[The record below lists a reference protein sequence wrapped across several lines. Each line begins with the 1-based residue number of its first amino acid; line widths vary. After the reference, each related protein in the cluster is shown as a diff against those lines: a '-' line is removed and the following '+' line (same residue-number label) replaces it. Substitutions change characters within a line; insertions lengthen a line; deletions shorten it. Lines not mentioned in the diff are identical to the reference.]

1 MPRHLLILPLFAAL
15 AACQSQNPYTATSL
29 PMPAAPAQAA
39 NPGLDPGSYPAPPLD
54 YGRYRSWNWSDAGG
68 FGGPLQD
75 AVSEALDQ
83 RGLRPARTNT
93 PADLRVSAHLS
104 REQRTR
110 QTTDY
115 YGGGY
120 YGGGYGGGGY
130 GRWNDPWYGGASYPV
145 TRTYVVTV
153 SVVRIALF
161 DARSN
166 QQVWSGSAEYDN
178 GDSQSDQ
185 ARALREAARKAM
197 DGYPP
202 G

>member
-1 MPRHLLILPLFAAL
+1 MPRYLLILPLFAAL
-15 AACQSQNPYTATSL
+15 AACQSQNPYTATAL
-29 PMPAAPAQAA
+29 PMPPAPAAAA
-39 NPGLDPGSYPAPPLD
+39 NPGLDPGSYPAAPLD
-54 YGRYRSWNWSDAGG
+54 YGRYRSWAWVDGTG

-83 RGLRPARTNT
+83 RGLRPARANA
-93 PADLRVSAHLS
+93 PADLTASAHLS
-104 REQRTR
+104 SEQRTR

-120 YGGGYGGGGY
+120 YGGWG
-130 GRWNDPWYGGASYPV
+130 DPWYGGASYPV

-161 DARSN
+161 DAHS
-166 QQVWSGSAEYDN
+166 QQEIWSGSAEYDN
-178 GDSQSDQ
+178 GSSQSDQ

>member
-1 MPRHLLILPLFAAL
+1 MPRYLLILPLFAAL
-15 AACQSQNPYTATSL
+15 AACQSQNPYTATAL
-29 PMPAAPAQAA
+29 PMPPAPAAAA
-39 NPGLDPGSYPAPPLD
+39 NPGLDPGSYPAAPLD
-54 YGRYRSWNWSDAGG
+54 YGRYRSWAWVDGTG

-83 RGLRPARTNT
+83 RGLRPARANA
-93 PADLRVSAHLS
+93 PADLTVSAHLS
-104 REQRTR
+104 SEQRTR

-120 YGGGYGGGGY
+120 YGGWG
-130 GRWNDPWYGGASYPV
+130 DPWYGGASYPV

-161 DARSN
+161 DAHS
-166 QQVWSGSAEYDN
+166 QQEIWSGSAEYDN
-178 GDSQSDQ
+178 GSSQSDQ

>member
-1 MPRHLLILPLFAAL
+1 MSRRLLLIPCIVAL
-15 AACQSQNPYTATSL
+15 AACQGTNPYTATSL
-29 PMPAAPAQAA
+29 PMPPAPASAA
-39 NPGLDPGSYPAPPLD
+39 NPGLDPGSYPAAPLD
-54 YGRYRSWNWSDAGG
+54 YGQYRSWNWIDGTG

-83 RGLRPARTNT
+83 RGLRPARSNA

-104 REQRTR
+104 SEQRTR

-120 YGGGYGGGGY
+120 YGGGYGGWG
-130 GRWNDPWYGGASYPV
+130 DPWYGGASYPV

-166 QQVWSGSAEYDN
+166 QEVWAGSAEYEN
-178 GDSQSDQ
+178 GDNQSDQ

>member
-1 MPRHLLILPLFAAL
+1 MLRHLLVLPLFAAL
-15 AACQSQNPYTATSL
+15 AACQGQNPYTATSL
-29 PMPAAPAQAA
+29 PMPPAPAQAA

-54 YGRYRSWNWSDAGG
+54 YGRFRSWCWMDGTG

-83 RGLRPARTNT
+83 RGLRPARPNT
-93 PADLRVSAHLS
+93 PADLTVSAHLS
-104 REQRTR
+104 SEQRTR

-115 YGGGY
+115 YNGGY
-120 YGGGYGGGGY
+120 YGGY
-130 GRWNDPWYGGASYPV
+130 GRWNDPWYGGYGASYPV

-153 SVVRIALF
+153 SVVHIALF
-161 DARSN
+161 DAQNR
-166 QQVWSGSAEYDN
+166 QQVWSGSAEYED
-178 GDSQSDQ
+178 GSSQADQ

>member
-1 MPRHLLILPLFAAL
+1 MPRYLLILPLFAAL
-15 AACQSQNPYTATSL
+15 AACQGQNPYSNTSL
-29 PMPAAPAQAA
+29 PIPPAPAQAA
-39 NPGLDPGSYPAPPLD
+39 NPGLDPGSYPAAPLD
-54 YGRYRSWNWSDAGG
+54 YGQYRSWNWTDGTG

-83 RGLRPARTNT
+83 RGLRPARTNA
-93 PADLRVSAHLS
+93 PADLHVSAHLAS
-104 REQRTR
+104 EQRTR

-120 YGGGYGGGGY
+120 YGGWG
-130 GRWNDPWYGGASYPV
+130 DPWYGGASYPV

-178 GDSQSDQ
+178 GDNRSDQ
-185 ARALREAARKAM
+185 ARALRDAARKAM

>member
-1 MPRHLLILPLFAAL
+1 MPRYLPILPLFAAL

-29 PMPAAPAQAA
+29 PMPPAPASAA

-54 YGRYRSWNWSDAGG
+54 YGHYRSWSWAGG
-68 FGGPLQD
+68 AGLGGPLQD

-83 RGLRPARTNT
+83 RGLRPARSDA
-93 PADLRVSAHLS
+93 PADLVVSAQLS
-104 REQRTR
+104 SEQRTR

-120 YGGGYGGGGY
+120 YGGWG
-130 GRWNDPWYGGASYPV
+130 DPWYGGGYYPV

-161 DARSN
+161 DARSH
-166 QQVWSGSAEYDN
+166 QQVWSGSAEYEN
-178 GDSQSDQ
+178 GDGQHEQ
-185 ARALREAARKAM
+185 ANALREAARKAL

>member
-1 MPRHLLILPLFAAL
+1 MPRYLLILPLFAAL
-15 AACQSQNPYTATSL
+15 AACQGQNPYRNTSL
-29 PMPAAPAQAA
+29 PMPPAPVQAA

-54 YGRYRSWNWSDAGG
+54 YGRYRSWTWVDGTG
-68 FGGPLQD
+68 FGGPLQE

-83 RGLRPARTNT
+83 RGLRPARSNA
-93 PADLRVSAHLS
+93 PADLTVSAHLS
-104 REQRTR
+104 TEQRTR

-120 YGGGYGGGGY
+120 YGGG
-130 GRWNDPWYGGASYPV
+130 WNDPWYGGASYPV

-161 DARSN
+161 DAHS
-166 QQVWSGSAEYDN
+166 QQEIWSGSAEYDN
-178 GDSQSDQ
+178 GSSQSDQ

>member
-1 MPRHLLILPLFAAL
+1 MSRRLPLLTLLGAL
-15 AACQSQNPYTATSL
+15 AACQGSNPYTATSL
-29 PMPAAPAQAA
+29 PMPPAPASAA

-54 YGRYRSWNWSDAGG
+54 YGHYRSWSWNDGSG

-83 RGLRPARTNT
+83 RGLRPARGNA
-93 PADLRVSAHLS
+93 PADLYVSAHLS
-104 REQRTR
+104 SEQRTR
-110 QTTDY
+110 QVTDY

-120 YGGGYGGGGY
+120 YGGWG
-130 GRWNDPWYGGASYPV
+130 DPWYGGGYYPV

-161 DARSN
+161 DARSH
-166 QQVWSGSAEYDN
+166 QQVWSGSAEYEK
-178 GDSQSDQ
+178 GDSQNDQ

>member
-1 MPRHLLILPLFAAL
+1 MPRYLLILPLFAAL
-15 AACQSQNPYTATSL
+15 AACQSQNPYTATAL
-29 PMPAAPAQAA
+29 PMPPAPARAA
-39 NPGLDPGSYPAPPLD
+39 NPGLDPGSYPAAPLD
-54 YGRYRSWNWSDAGG
+54 YGRYRSWAWVDGTG

-83 RGLRPARTNT
+83 RGLRPARANA
-93 PADLRVSAHLS
+93 PADLTVSAHLS
-104 REQRTR
+104 SEQRTR

-120 YGGGYGGGGY
+120 YGGWG
-130 GRWNDPWYGGASYPV
+130 DPWYGGASYPV

-161 DARSN
+161 DAHS
-166 QQVWSGSAEYDN
+166 QQEIWSGSAEYDN
-178 GDSQSDQ
+178 GSSQSDQ

>member
-1 MPRHLLILPLFAAL
+1 MSRRLLLLPLVVAL
-15 AACQSQNPYTATSL
+15 AACQGTNPYTATSL
-29 PMPAAPAQAA
+29 PIPPAPAAAA
-39 NPGLDPGSYPAPPLD
+39 HPGLDPGSYPAAPLD
-54 YGRYRSWNWSDAGG
+54 YGRYRSWNWVDGTG

-83 RGLRPARTNT
+83 RGLRPARSNT
-93 PADLRVSAHLS
+93 PADLNVSAHLS
-104 REQRTR
+104 SEQRTR

-120 YGGGYGGGGY
+120 YGGWG
-130 GRWNDPWYGGASYPV
+130 DPWYGGASYPV

-161 DARSN
+161 DARSH
-166 QQVWSGSAEYDN
+166 QQVWAGSAEYDN

-197 DGYPP
+197 DGFPP

>member
-1 MPRHLLILPLFAAL
+1 MPRYLLILPLFAAL
-15 AACQSQNPYTATSL
+15 AACQSQNPYTATAL
-29 PMPAAPAQAA
+29 PMPPAPAAAA
-39 NPGLDPGSYPAPPLD
+39 NPGLDPGSYPAAPLD
-54 YGRYRSWNWSDAGG
+54 YGRYRSWAWAWVDGTG

-83 RGLRPARTNT
+83 RGLRPARANA
-93 PADLRVSAHLS
+93 PADLTVSAHLS
-104 REQRTR
+104 SEQRTR

-120 YGGGYGGGGY
+120 YGGWG
-130 GRWNDPWYGGASYPV
+130 DPWYGGASYPV

-161 DARSN
+161 DAHS
-166 QQVWSGSAEYDN
+166 QQEIWSGSAEYDN
-178 GDSQSDQ
+178 GSSQSDQ

>member
-1 MPRHLLILPLFAAL
+1 MLRRSLFLSLVAAL
-15 AACQSQNPYTATSL
+15 AACQATNSYIATSL
-29 PMPAAPAQAA
+29 PMPSAPATAA

-54 YGRYRSWNWSDAGG
+54 YGHYRSWSWAEGTG
-68 FGGPLQD
+68 FGGALQD

-83 RGLRPARTNT
+83 RGLRPARANA
-93 PADLRVSAHLS
+93 PADLHVTAQLS
-104 REQRTR
+104 SEQRTR

-120 YGGGYGGGGY
+120 YGGWG
-130 GRWNDPWYGGASYPV
+130 DPWYGGGYYPV

-153 SVVRIALF
+153 SVIHIALF

-166 QQVWSGSAEYDN
+166 QEVWSGSAEYEN
-178 GDSQSDQ
+178 GDGQSEQ
-185 ARALREAARKAM
+185 ARALREAARKAL

-202 G
+202 S